1 MINYY
6 VIQVNTGWFEVRR
19 NYSNIQNNSYYGLS
33 DYEVIDAFED
43 ESDALSFVSWL
54 EGKDGDLMGFYP

>member
-19 NYSNIQNNSYYGLS
+19 GYGKGLN
-33 DYEVIDAFED
+33 DAEVIDAFVD
-43 ESDALSFVSWL
+43 ESDAHSFVSWL
-54 EGKDGDLMGFYP
+54 EGKDGDLPGFYP

>member
-19 NYSNIQNNSYYGLS
+19 AYGKGLN
-33 DYEVIDAFED
+33 DAEVIDAFED
-43 ESDALSFVSWL
+43 ESDAHSFVSWL
-54 EGKDGDLMGFYP
+54 EGRDGNLLGFYP